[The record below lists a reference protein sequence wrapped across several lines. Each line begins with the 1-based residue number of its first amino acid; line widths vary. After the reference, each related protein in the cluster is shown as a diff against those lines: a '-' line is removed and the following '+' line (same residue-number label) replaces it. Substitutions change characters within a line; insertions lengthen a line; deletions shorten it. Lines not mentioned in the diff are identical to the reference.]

1 MFFLC
6 RFSFSPADC
15 NSNPFSFFLVSDVA
29 RNFVEISRWQERK
42 EGEGDLRRP
51 PISWQGSPSRSVR
64 DTLLIIHVKKRGW
77 TSSFF
82 LLGDQL
88 LGSRG
93 RGETG
98 TPSSLLL
105 FFFPACCRDRWF
117 RCLKGCLLLWGPE
130 FCRKKKRKVHDSHFL
145 EGGK

>member
-29 RNFVEISRWQERK
+29 RNFVEISRCQERQ
-42 EGEGDLRRP
+42 EGGTCVVHPFLGKAP
-51 PISWQGSPSRSVR
+51 LPVSVR